1 MRRLIDRMRWIY
13 LSSILIAGAASATP
27 TETVGQAI
35 GAALQADVKRALQMV
50 RPVDP
55 ATLNEKQ
62 RTFVTCIRQRFHSP
76 TPPSAGKLRT
86 FTDRVLAI
94 YRTYWYASLTHPETR
109 AAQERKLDSA
119 LRALLKAPKGTTD
132 FDPLI
137 DKRIVAE
144 GNHSLE
150 GRTGLLREL
159 MVWTKQDEQT
169 VPVTLPEGE
178 YRAKVY
184 YLNGFKSFGWSHYA
198 TCGAAATGGWATDTA
213 LFAVMPRYES
223 PDSEEFKV
231 TFLGHETQHF
241 ADKTRFK
248 ELKDWELEYR
258 AKLVEVA
265 EADTTRVK
273 VLTRF
278 VTDQGDD
285 PASPHSYANRKIL
298 NELVRRLG
306 VSAPADL
313 MTVDLARLQA
323 AARAALIDDSRQR
336 VAAGQLKSPT

>member
-1 MRRLIDRMRWIY
+1 MVA
-13 LSSILIAGAASATP
+13 AGAASALP
-27 TETVGQAI
+27 PSETVGQAI
-35 GAALQADVKRALQMV
+35 GAALQADVKRALQLV
-50 RPVDP
+50 RPLD
-55 ATLNEKQ
+55 AAALNDKQ
-62 RTFVTCIRQRFHSP
+62 RKFVTCVRQRFASP
-76 TPPSAGKLRT
+76 NPPATARPRT
-86 FTDRVLAI
+86 FTDRALAI
-94 YRTYWYASLTHPETR
+94 YRAYWHASLTQLETR
-109 AAQERKLDSA
+109 AAQEQKLDAA
-119 LRALLKAPKGTTD
+119 LRKLLKAPKAKD

-137 DKRIVAE
+137 DKRIVAD

-159 MVWTKQDEQT
+159 MVWTKQEEKI
-169 VPVTLPEGE
+169 VPVELPEGE
-178 YRAKVY
+178 YRVKVY
-184 YLNGFKSFGWSHYA
+184 YLDGFKSFGWSHYA
-198 TCGAAATGGWATDTA
+198 TCGTAATGGWATETA

-223 PDSEEFKV
+223 QDSEEFRV

-241 ADKTRFK
+241 ADKSRFK

-265 EADTTRVK
+265 EADTTRAK

-298 NELVRRLG
+298 GELVRRLG
-306 VSAPADL
+306 LSAPADL

-323 AARAALIDDSRQR
+323 AARTALVDDSRQR
-336 VAAGQLKSPT
+336 EAAGQLKSRA